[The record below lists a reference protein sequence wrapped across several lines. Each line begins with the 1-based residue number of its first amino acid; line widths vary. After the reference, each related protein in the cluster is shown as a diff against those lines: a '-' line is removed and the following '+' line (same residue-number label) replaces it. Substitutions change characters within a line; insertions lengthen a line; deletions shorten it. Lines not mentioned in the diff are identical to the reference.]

1 MIYSKKM
8 RALLRRGRSQI
19 PMRALMLASLV
30 VPFASAS
37 PASAGPITCAK
48 PAGAVTTFHTA
59 FANGTMSLG
68 RAEATGLIVKACGA
82 VTGKTEAMV
91 LTVQPGDVKF
101 PAVSVKL
108 LFIELPST
116 IAVNAPLSG
125 PFKPGPGFTSAKVN
139 LTANLSAS
147 IKVLGYSCVIGPLTP
162 TLTTG
167 KSGSLQGTTF
177 TGSQKKGFTGMVVA
191 NNFAV
196 PVIQISETC
205 PWLIAKLANILVG
218 LPAAPGEASIS
229 MEGSITT
236 P

>member
-1 MIYSKKM
+1 M
-8 RALLRRGRSQI
+8 RALV
-19 PMRALMLASLV
+19 LASLV
-30 VPFASAS
+30 VLYISAS
-37 PASAGPITCAK
+37 PASASSTTCAK
-48 PAGAVTTFHTA
+48 PAGAVATFHTV

-68 RAEATGLIVKACGA
+68 NTKATGLSAKACGA
-82 VTGKTEAMV
+82 VTGKTGAMV
-91 LTVQPGDVKF
+91 LTVQPGNIMF
-101 PAVSVKL
+101 PTVPVKL
-108 LFIELPST
+108 LFIELPCT
-116 IAVNAPLSG
+116 ITVNAPLSG

-147 IKVLGYSCVIGPLTP
+147 VKVLGYSCVIGPLTP

-167 KSGSLQGTTF
+167 KSGSLQGATF
-177 TGSQKKGFTGMVVA
+177 TGSRKKGFTGKVVA

-196 PVIQISETC
+196 PVIRTSETC

-218 LPAAPGEASIS
+218 LPAAPGEASIN